1 MRTAA
6 VLLRAALTAGALALP
21 LAVYTVTARPAR
33 ATSEVVRPV
42 GGFVM
47 TDVPLTASQEAR
59 VREINRRYAAERRT
73 IAGRDSTRAA
83 DPALTTALFRNV
95 DAMIAEER
103 ALLTPAQRVP
113 FDRNVARIL
122 TRRRALGA

>member
-1 MRTAA
+1 MRLATT
-6 VLLRAALTAGALALP
+6 LLRATLATGALALP
-21 LAVYTVTARPAR
+21 LAVYTVTARPAQ

-47 TDVPLTASQEAR
+47 TNVPLTASQAAR
-59 VREINRRYAAERRT
+59 VRQINHRYAAERRALSVG
-73 IAGRDSTRAA
+73 AGPRAA
-83 DPALTTALFRNV
+83 DPAMTAALFRNV

-113 FDRNVARIL
+113 FDRNVAQIL
-122 TRRRALGA
+122 ARRRALGA

>member
-1 MRTAA
+1 MRLATA
-6 VLLRAALTAGALALP
+6 LLRATLTAGALALP

-47 TDVPLTASQEAR
+47 TDVPLTESQQAQVQR
-59 VREINRRYAAERRT
+59 INLRYAAERRAIT
-73 IAGRDSTRAA
+73 GRDGSRAT
-83 DPALTTALFRNV
+83 DPAVTAALFRSV

-113 FDRNVARIL
+113 FDRNVARIVA
-122 TRRRALGA
+122 RRRARGA

>member
-1 MRTAA
+1 MRLAT
-6 VLLRAALTAGALALP
+6 VLLRAALAAGALALP

-47 TDVPLTASQEAR
+47 TDVPLTESQQAQVQR
-59 VREINRRYAAERRT
+59 INLRFAAERRAIT
-73 IAGRDSTRAA
+73 GRDGSRAT
-83 DPALTTALFRNV
+83 DPAVTAALFRSV

-113 FDRNVARIL
+113 FDRNVARIVA
-122 TRRRALGA
+122 RRRARGA